1 MFTST
6 SALVAL
12 VGSASAGNV
21 LWDGRLNE
29 YSSSAF
35 LDDWSFSN
43 AVGPYQYYIHGDGAT
58 SDYVNVGSDYKNPAD
73 SSSNGIQVTID
84 ETSTW
89 NGDSMLRTELIPQT
103 DAAINKGKVFYHF
116 SMQHTG
122 TNPPSASQEHQVCFF
137 ESHFTEMKYGLIS
150 GEQGTV
156 DKKLQWYASGES
168 QWDVIFEAGVWH
180 NIAYGIDFDAGTV
193 AFYHSTGADDLEL
206 TVEDVSVDASSNGA
220 DWHLGVLRLQSGSAT
235 SDGAEDWNFSGV
247 YIESG
252 DLTKSVSGP
261 GGSSGSKAASQAA
274 SAAPSTTSKAAAS
287 TSQVPTSSQASTS
300 VAVSSSESANVAVST
315 SSMVSSV
322 PSSTSSATQ
331 MKPSS
336 TAAAQT
342 TFQTKTKPSSS
353 SVPAEAVSSSSNAV
367 QPAASSSAPA
377 ASTSISSV
385 SPASQT
391 SSEAVSAPATSSAA
405 ATAMASSSS
414 RTGSFP
420 YRPHSMPTQ
429 TTSTPP
435 LSTSTSAES
444 EQQCEI
450 HYVYV
455 DA

>member
-1 MFTST
+1 
-6 SALVAL
+6 
-12 VGSASAGNV
+12 
-21 LWDGRLNE
+21 
-29 YSSSAF
+29 
-35 LDDWSFSN
+35 
-43 AVGPYQYYIHGDGAT
+43 
-58 SDYVNVGSDYKNPAD
+58 
-73 SSSNGIQVTID
+73 
-84 ETSTW
+84 
-89 NGDSMLRTELIPQT
+89 
-103 DAAINKGKVFYHF
+103 
-116 SMQHTG
+116 MQHTG

-168 QWDVIFEAGVWH
+168 QWDVTFEAGVWH

-220 DWHLGVLRLQSGSAT
+220 DWHLGVLRLQSGSAN

-274 SAAPSTTSKAAAS
+274 SAATSTTSKAAAS

-300 VAVSSSESANVAVST
+300 VAVST

-336 TAAAQT
+336 TTAAQT

-353 SVPAEAVSSSSNAV
+353 SAPAEAVSSSSNAV
-367 QPAASSSAPA
+367 QPAASSSTTAT
-377 ASTSISSV
+377 STSMSSISPV
-385 SPASQT
+385 SQT
-391 SSEAVSAPATSSAA
+391 SSEAISAPATSSAA
-405 ATAMASSSS
+405 ATTVASSSS

-444 EQQCEI
+444 EEQCEI

>member
-1 MFTST
+1 MFTSK

-12 VGSASAGNV
+12 VGSVSAGRV
-21 LWDGRLNE
+21 LWDGRLNQ

-35 LDDWSFSN
+35 LDDWSWSN
-43 AVGPYQYYIHGDGAT
+43 AVGPYQYYIHGDGPT
-58 SDYVNVGSDYKNPAD
+58 SDYVNIGPDYKNPAD
-73 SSSNGIQVTID
+73 SNSNGIQVTID

-122 TNPPSASQEHQVCFF
+122 TNAPSASEEHQICFF

-150 GEQGTV
+150 GAQGTA
-156 DKKLQWYASGES
+156 DKQLRWYANGES
-168 QWDVIFEAGVWH
+168 QWDVTFEAGVWH

-220 DWHLGVLRLQSGSAT
+220 DWHLGVLRLQSGSGS

-261 GGSSGSKAASQAA
+261 GGSSGSKAASAQ
-274 SAAPSTTSKAAAS
+274 SGI
-287 TSQVPTSSQASTS
+287 
-300 VAVSSSESANVAVST
+300 
-315 SSMVSSV
+315 
-322 PSSTSSATQ
+322 SSATQ
-331 MKPSS
+331 MKTSS
-336 TAAAQT
+336 TTAAQT
-342 TFQTKTKPSSS
+342 TFQTKVKPSSS
-353 SVPAEAVSSSSNAV
+353 SRPAESVSSSSNAV
-367 QPAASSSAPA
+367 QPAASSSTA
-377 ASTSISSV
+377 ATSISISSV
-385 SPASQT
+385 SPVSQT
-391 SSEAVSAPATSSAA
+391 SSKAASAPATSSAA
-405 ATAMASSSS
+405 ATTVASSSS
-414 RTGSFP
+414 RSESSSHRSS
-420 YRPHSMPTQ
+420 YMPTQ
-429 TTSTPP
+429 TTSIPP
-435 LSTSTSAES
+435 LSTSTPAG

-450 HYVYV
+450 KYVYV

>member
-1 MFTST
+1 
-6 SALVAL
+6 
-12 VGSASAGNV
+12 
-21 LWDGRLNE
+21 
-29 YSSSAF
+29 
-35 LDDWSFSN
+35 
-43 AVGPYQYYIHGDGAT
+43 
-58 SDYVNVGSDYKNPAD
+58 
-73 SSSNGIQVTID
+73 
-84 ETSTW
+84 
-89 NGDSMLRTELIPQT
+89 MLRTELIPQT

-168 QWDVIFEAGVWH
+168 QWDVTFEAGVWH

-220 DWHLGVLRLQSGSAT
+220 DWHLGVLRLQSGSAN

-274 SAAPSTTSKAAAS
+274 SAATSTTSKAAAS
-287 TSQVPTSSQASTS
+287 TSQAPTSSQASTS
-300 VAVSSSESANVAVST
+300 VAVSSSESANVDAST

-336 TAAAQT
+336 TTAAQT

-353 SVPAEAVSSSSNAV
+353 SAPAEPVSSSSNAV
-367 QPAASSSAPA
+367 QPAASSSTTA
-377 ASTSISSV
+377 ANTSMSSV
-385 SPASQT
+385 SPVSQT